1 MIYFPGY
8 REKELERDLPYCH
21 PRWPDE
27 KRYLDG
33 EIKAVREERLLSS
46 QDGWFYIDWVALILI
61 MGSAISHAT
70 FFFLDTEKV
79 YNIHIRFVCVLL
91 IVIWFRIMKYARPF
105 KGPGPFVALFSHML
119 GDILKWV
126 FLFLVFFIPYTACF
140 WMIFGGYSTN
150 PAEGYDTLPKLLYSG
165 IYMYKNYPG
174 AAVRSKARYLSRVNK
189 IFKTIFQTVLF
200 VNMEIF
206 SEKSCLDQRF
216 HILE

>member
-1 MIYFPGY
+1 MHALRTALSVSMIFCLVLLGY

-46 QDGWFYIDWVALILI
+46 QDGWFYIDWIALILI

-70 FFFLDTEKV
+70 FFFLDTKKV
-79 YNIHIRFVCVLL
+79 YNIHIRFVCLLL

-140 WMIFGGYSTN
+140 WMIFGGYSTH

-165 IYMYKNYPG
+165 MNFICFFLREITDYE
-174 AAVRSKARYLSRVNK
+174 NK
-189 IFKTIFQTVLF
+189 IVT
-200 VNMEIF
+200 
-206 SEKSCLDQRF
+206 
-216 HILE
+216 

>member
-1 MIYFPGY
+1 M
-8 REKELERDLPYCH
+8 
-21 PRWPDE
+21 
-27 KRYLDG
+27 
-33 EIKAVREERLLSS
+33 REERLLSS
-46 QDGWFYIDWVALILI
+46 QDGWFYIDWFALILI

-79 YNIHIRFVCVLL
+79 YNIHIRFVCLLL

-165 IYMYKNYPG
+165 ILCN
-174 AAVRSKARYLSRVNK
+174 
-189 IFKTIFQTVLF
+189 
-200 VNMEIF
+200 
-206 SEKSCLDQRF
+206 
-216 HILE
+216 

>member
-1 MIYFPGY
+1 MQCFPIDHGLYFGDPKIHLFIFSGY

-46 QDGWFYIDWVALILI
+46 QDGWFYIDWFALILI
-61 MGSAISHAT
+61 MASAISHAT

-79 YNIHIRFVCVLL
+79 YNIHIRFVCLLL

-140 WMIFGGYSTN
+140 WMIFGGYSIH
-150 PAEGYDTLPKLLYSG
+150 PADGYDTLPKLLYSG
-165 IYMYKNYPG
+165 IY
-174 AAVRSKARYLSRVNK
+174 
-189 IFKTIFQTVLF
+189 
-200 VNMEIF
+200 
-206 SEKSCLDQRF
+206 
-216 HILE
+216 ILHCTLQ